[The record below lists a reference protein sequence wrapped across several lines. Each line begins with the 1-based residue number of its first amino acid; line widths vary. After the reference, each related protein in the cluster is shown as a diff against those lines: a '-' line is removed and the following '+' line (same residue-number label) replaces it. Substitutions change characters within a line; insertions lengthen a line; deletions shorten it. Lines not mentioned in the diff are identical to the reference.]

1 MGTVGINFGS
11 ATSGT
16 GFDVASTVTSIMAN
30 MRAPET
36 AWATQ
41 TTALQAQ
48 DTALSTLGTD
58 MSGLSSALATLRSF
72 DGSFSQKDGAV
83 SDNATVAL
91 TQADSTASAGTHTLT
106 VQTIATTSQLHS
118 SAVAAGAT
126 LSGTFTLQVGTGA
139 AHSITLNSSDGTVT
153 GLATAINNL
162 NAGVNATVISDSK
175 GSHLS
180 LTSASSGAA
189 NEITT
194 DASGLT
200 DSSGNTL
207 TMTETQAG
215 GDATYTLD
223 GIPLTSSSNTVST
236 ALTGVTFQLLGTSS
250 SNVTM
255 QIADD
260 TSGISSA
267 LSTFVSAYNTLAL
280 ALSAQEGKDSS
291 GNAQPLFG
299 DQTLSLIQSQLSTAL
314 AFATGNSGA
323 TSNLAQLG
331 ITASTTG
338 QLSLDTNALSTALS
352 TNFSGVT
359 NFFQNA
365 GDFGQNL
372 TTVLN
377 GLGSTGQ
384 GALALRSTQNATE
397 ESTLAD
403 DKTNLEDRLTTFQ
416 ANLTTELNTAN
427 QILQSIPSQ
436 LNEVNEIYA
445 AITGFGNNLNGG

>member
-36 AWATQ
+36 AWTTQ

-48 DTALSTLGTD
+48 DTALSALGTD
-58 MSGLSSALATLRSF
+58 MSALSSALATLTSF
-72 DGSFSQKDGAV
+72 DGAFSQKNGAV
-83 SDNATVAL
+83 SDTATVAL
-91 TQADSTASAGTHTLT
+91 TNADSTASAGTHTLT
-106 VQTIATTSQLHS
+106 VQTLATTSQQHS

-139 AHSITLNSSDGTVT
+139 AQSITLNASNNTVT

-162 NAGVNATVISDSK
+162 NAGVNATVISDST

-180 LTSASSGAA
+180 LTSANSGAA
-189 NEITT
+189 NEIT
-194 DASGLT
+194 ANAGGLT
-200 DSSGNTL
+200 DSNGKTL
-207 TMTETQAG
+207 SMTETQAG
-215 GDATYTLD
+215 ADAAYTLD
-223 GIPLTSSSNTVST
+223 GIPLTSSSNTVSN

-255 QIADD
+255 QISDD

-267 LSTFVSAYNTLAL
+267 LSTFVSAYNTLASAL
-280 ALSAQEGKDSS
+280 AAQEGKDSS
-291 GNAQPLFG
+291 GNAEPLFG

-314 AFATGNSGA
+314 AFATSNSG
-323 TSNLAQLG
+323 TSSNLAQVG
-331 ITASTTG
+331 ITANTTG

-352 TNFSGVT
+352 KNFSGVT
-359 NFFQNA
+359 SFFQNA

-377 GLGSTGQ
+377 GLGATGQ

-397 ESTLAD
+397 ESTLTAD
-403 DKTNLEDRLTTFQ
+403 KADLEDRLTTYQ

-436 LNEVNEIYA
+436 LDEVDQIYA
-445 AITGFGNNLNGG
+445 AITGYGNNKN